1 MAPPN
6 NRKLL
11 VVGAGASGLPSLR
24 HALLYGVD
32 VVCFELTNQV
42 GGLWNYKPQETDL
55 SSVMKTTVINTSKEM
70 TAYSDFPPEGTMA
83 NFMHNTEMYRYL
95 QNYSDHYELDKHIKF
110 NHKVNSIDRNEDYDK
125 TGKWK
130 VNYTDD
136 KGVTHDT
143 VFDGVLLCSG
153 HHTTPNWPTKFRG
166 QDEFKGRIIHSH
178 SYKDHR
184 GYEDKTVVV
193 VGIGNSGGDVAVEL
207 SRIAKQVYLVTRRG
221 TWVFNRIFDYGKP
234 IDMVMNRKFLSDLRS
249 IVPAWLSNTV
259 VEAKL
264 NMRFD
269 HKAYGLKPAHRV
281 FGAHP
286 TVNDELPNRIA
297 CGTVRIKPNI
307 ANFTEYGIVF
317 QDGSK
322 IEHVDEVTVFVV
334 MSTGFSFEF
343 GLVEKGELI
352 KVNNNHVSLYQY
364 MFPTDLS
371 DHNSLA
377 VIGLVQPFG
386 SIMPLSEMQARVYM
400 EQFTGNNVV
409 PSKREMIDNV
419 HDKLEKMAR
428 RYVKSNRH
436 TIQVDYV
443 DYIEELAKLIG
454 AQLDMKQLWK
464 EDPWLA
470 YKVYFGPRVP
480 YIYRLNGPHKWK
492 EARNA
497 ILSVD
502 ERVLMATNDHSQVE
516 PDYSVL
522 YIVGILLVALILL
535 YILF

>member
-1 MAPPN
+1 M
-6 NRKLL
+6 
-11 VVGAGASGLPSLR
+11 GAGASGLPSLR
-24 HALLYGVD
+24 HALLYGID
-32 VVCFELTNQV
+32 VTCFERTKDV
-42 GGLWNYKPQETDL
+42 GGLWHYKPQETEL

-70 TAYSDFPPEGTMA
+70 TAYSDFPPESRMA

-95 QNYSDHYELDKHIKF
+95 LNYSKHYELEKHIKF
-110 NHKVNSIDRNEDYDK
+110 NHKVNSIDRNEDYEK

-136 KGVTHDT
+136 KGATHDA
-143 VFDGVLLCSG
+143 VFDGVMLCSG
-153 HHTTPNWPTKFRG
+153 HHTTPNWPQKFRG
-166 QDEFKGRIIHSH
+166 QDDFKGRIIHSH

-184 GYEDKTVVV
+184 GYEDKVVVV

-221 TWVFNRIFDYGKP
+221 TWVFNRIYDYGQP
-234 IDMVMNRKFLSDLRS
+234 IDIAMNRKCISDLRS
-249 IVPAWLSNTV
+249 FVPAWLTNTV

-264 NMRFD
+264 NQRFD
-269 HKAYGLKPAHRV
+269 HQAYGLKPSHRV

-307 ANFTEYGIVF
+307 SKFTETGVLF
-317 QDGSK
+317 EDGSL
-322 IEHVDEVTVFVV
+322 IEQVDEIV

-343 GLVEKGELI
+343 NLVENGQLI
-352 KVNNNHVSLYQY
+352 RTHDNQVSLYQY
-364 MFPTDLS
+364 MFPIELG

-386 SIMPLSEMQARVYM
+386 SIMPLSEMQARVYL
-400 EQFTGNNVV
+400 EEFTGNHVLPKKN
-409 PSKREMIDNV
+409 EMTQNV
-419 HDKLEKMAR
+419 HDKLETMAR
-428 RYVKSNRH
+428 RYVTSRRH

-443 DYIEELAKLIG
+443 DYIEELAKMIG
-454 AQLDMKQLWK
+454 ADLDMKKLWK

-470 YKVYFGPRVP
+470 YKVYFGPCVP
-480 YIYRLNGPHKWK
+480 YIYRLKGPHKWNN
-492 EARNA
+492 ARDA
-497 ILSVD
+497 IMSVD
-502 ERVLMATNDHSQVE
+502 ERVLMATNDHAQVA
-516 PDYSVL
+516 PDYTLL
-522 YIVGILLVALILL
+522 YIVGLIFAIIAVF

>member
-1 MAPPN
+1 MPTN
-6 NRKLL
+6 TSKSNKKLL
-11 VVGAGASGLPSLR
+11 IVGAGASGLPSLR
-24 HALLYGVD
+24 HALLYGLD
-32 VVCFELTNQV
+32 VTCFERTDQT
-42 GGLWNYKPQETDL
+42 GGLWNYKPHETDL

-70 TAYSDFPPEGTMA
+70 TAYSDFPPESRMA
-83 NFMHNTEMYRYL
+83 NFMHNSEMNRYL
-95 QNYSDHYELDKHIKF
+95 QNYAKHYELAKHIKF
-110 NHKVNSIDRNEDYDK
+110 NHKVNSIDRNADYE
-125 TGKWK
+125 TSGKWK

-136 KGVTHDT
+136 KGATHDA

-153 HHTTPNWPTKFRG
+153 HHTLPHWPKKFPG

-184 GYEDKTVVV
+184 GYEDKIVVV

-221 TWVFNRIFDYGKP
+221 TWIFNRIYDYGQP
-234 IDMVMNRKFLSDLRS
+234 IDIAMNRKFISDLREY
-249 IVPAWLSNTV
+249 VPQWISNTV

-269 HKAYGLKPAHRV
+269 HKTYGLKPKHRV

-307 ANFTEYGIVF
+307 NKFTEHGVLF
-317 QDGSK
+317 DDGTK
-322 IEHVDEVTVFVV
+322 LEHVDEVV

-343 GLVEKGELI
+343 NLVENGDLI
-352 KVNNNHVSLYQY
+352 KVHENQVSLYQY
-364 MFPTDLS
+364 MFPVELGN
-371 DHNSLA
+371 HNTLA

-386 SIMPLSEMQARVYM
+386 SIMPLSEMQARVFL
-400 EQFTGNNVV
+400 EEFTGKQVL
-409 PSKREMIDNV
+409 PSKAEMEDNV
-419 HDKLEKMAR
+419 TRKHDDMSK
-428 RYVKSNRH
+428 RYVTSRRH

-454 AQLDMKQLWK
+454 CNLDMKRLWK

-480 YIYRLNGPHKWK
+480 YVYRLNGPHKWDK
-492 EARNA
+492 ARNA
-497 ILSVD
+497 IMTVD
-502 ERVLMATNDHSQVE
+502 ERVLLATNDNATVE
-516 PDYSVL
+516 ADYTVL
-522 YIVGILLVALILL
+522 YAAIGLIGLIVLV

>member
-1 MAPPN
+1 MTPKN
-6 NRKLL
+6 NKKLL
-11 VVGAGASGLPSLR
+11 IVGAGASGLPSLR
-24 HALLYGVD
+24 HALMYGVD
-32 VVCFELTNQV
+32 VTCFELTNQV
-42 GGLWNYKPQETDL
+42 GGLWNYKPQETAL

-70 TAYSDFPPEGTMA
+70 TAYSDFPPESRMA

-95 QNYSDHYELDKHIKF
+95 QEYAKHFELEKHISF
-110 NHKVNSIDRNEDYDK
+110 QHKVNSINRNEDYEK
-125 TGKWK
+125 TGRWK

-136 KGVTHDT
+136 KGVGHDAI
-143 VFDGVLLCSG
+143 FDGVLLCSG
-153 HHTTPNWPTKFRG
+153 HHTTPNWPSKFQG
-166 QDEFKGRIIHSH
+166 QDDFKGRIIHSH

-193 VGIGNSGGDVAVEL
+193 VGVGNSGGDVAVEL

-234 IDMVMNRKFLSDLRS
+234 IDIVMNRKFLSDLRS
-249 IVPAWLSNTV
+249 IVPQWVSNTF

-269 HKAYGLKPAHRV
+269 HQAYGLKPAHRV

-297 CGTVRIKPNI
+297 CGTIRIKPNI
-307 ANFTEYGIVF
+307 SKFTEEGVLF
-317 QDGSK
+317 DDGSK
-322 IEHVDEVTVFVV
+322 IDKVDEVI

-343 GLVEKGELI
+343 NLVERGELI
-352 KVNNNHVSLYQY
+352 KVHDNQVSLYQN
-364 MFPTDLS
+364 MLPIDLA

-377 VIGLVQPFG
+377 IIGLVQPFG
-386 SIMPLSEMQARVYM
+386 SIMPLSEMQARVFL
-400 EQFTGNNVV
+400 EQFTGNNVI
-409 PSKREMIDNV
+409 PSKREMVENV
-419 HDKLEKMAR
+419 HEYHEKMSR
-428 RYVKSNRH
+428 RYVTSRRH

-454 AQLDMKQLWK
+454 VNLDMKKLWK

-480 YIYRLNGPHKWK
+480 YIYRLNGPHKWNK
-492 EARNA
+492 ARDA
-497 ILSVD
+497 IMSVD
-502 ERVLMATNDHSQVE
+502 ERILMATNDHAQVD
-516 PDYSVL
+516 PDYTVL
-522 YIVGILLVALILL
+522 YILAIVAAIIAFF